1 MGFFIHTS
9 VNMDFTILVDLDK
22 AINRAKEIPKIVGKL
37 QSAFYTNDDG
47 LIEDYLELT
56 RTYSQYALGEL
67 DSVIEKLNIDI
78 AESNYNVIKLSD
90 YQ

>member
-9 VNMDFTILVDLDK
+9 VNMDFSILVDLDK

-78 AESNYNVIKLSD
+78 AESNDNVIKLSD

>member
-9 VNMDFTILVDLDK
+9 VKMDFTILSDLDK
-22 AINRAKEIPKIVGKL
+22 AVNRTKEIPNIVGKL
-37 QSAFYTNDDG
+37 QSAFYTNDEG

-56 RTYSQYALGEL
+56 RTYSQYALSEL
-67 DSVIEKLNIDI
+67 DSVMKRI
-78 AESNYNVIKLSD
+78 AESNDNVIKLSD

>member
-1 MGFFIHTS
+1 MGFFIHTGVS
-9 VNMDFTILVDLDK
+9 MDFKILSDLDK
-22 AINRAKEIPKIVGKL
+22 AVNRTKEIPNIVGKL

-56 RTYSQYALGEL
+56 RTYSQYAISEL
-67 DSVIEKLNIDI
+67 DSVIQRI
-78 AESNYNVIKLSD
+78 AESNDNVIKLSD

>member
-9 VNMDFTILVDLDK
+9 VKMDFTILSDLDK
-22 AINRAKEIPKIVGKL
+22 AVNRTKEIPNIVGKL
-37 QSAFYTNDDG
+37 QSAFYTNDEG

-56 RTYSQYALGEL
+56 RTYSQYAISEL
-67 DSVIEKLNIDI
+67 DSVIEKLNTDI
-78 AESNYNVIKLSD
+78 AESNDNVIKLSD

>member
-67 DSVIEKLNIDI
+67 DSVIEKLNLDI
-78 AESNYNVIKLSD
+78 AESNDNVIKLSD

>member
-1 MGFFIHTS
+1 MGFFIHTG

-22 AINRAKEIPKIVGKL
+22 AINRTKEIPKIVGKL

-56 RTYSQYALGEL
+56 RTYSQYVIDEL
-67 DSVIEKLNIDI
+67 DSVIEKLNLEI
-78 AESNYNVIKLSD
+78 AESNDNVIKLSD

>member
-9 VNMDFTILVDLDK
+9 VNMDFSILVDLDK

-67 DSVIEKLNIDI
+67 DSVIEKLNLDI
-78 AESNYNVIKLSD
+78 AESNDNVIKLSD

>member
-78 AESNYNVIKLSD
+78 AESNDNVIRLSD

>member
-9 VNMDFTILVDLDK
+9 VKMDFTILSDLDK
-22 AINRAKEIPKIVGKL
+22 AVNRTKEIPNIVGKL

-56 RTYSQYALGEL
+56 RTYSQYAISEL
-67 DSVIEKLNIDI
+67 DSVIEKLNTDI
-78 AESNYNVIKLSD
+78 AESNDNVIKLSD